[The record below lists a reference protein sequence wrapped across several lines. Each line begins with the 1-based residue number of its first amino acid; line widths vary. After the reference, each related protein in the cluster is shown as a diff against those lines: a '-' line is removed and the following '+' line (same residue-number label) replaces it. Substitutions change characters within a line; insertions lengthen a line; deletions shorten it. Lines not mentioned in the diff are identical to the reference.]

1 MLSLHK
7 VKTSRIMNIQA
18 EKLFLIEQ
26 LARVQDAEIISQ
38 IKRILEK
45 VNDPIVGYSNGTPIT
60 KKQLIKRIDAAEKR
74 IAKGE
79 FTSQDDLER
88 EAANW

>member
-1 MLSLHK
+1 
-7 VKTSRIMNIQA
+7 
-18 EKLFLIEQ
+18 
-26 LARVQDAEIISQ
+26 
-38 IKRILEK
+38 
-45 VNDPIVGYSNGTPIT
+45 VGYSNGIPIT

-79 FTSQDDLER
+79 FTSQEDLER

>member
-1 MLSLHK
+1 M
-7 VKTSRIMNIQA
+7 
-18 EKLFLIEQ
+18 IEQ

-38 IKRILEK
+38 IKRILGK

-60 KKQLIKRIDAAEKR
+60 KKQLIKRIDEAEKR
-74 IAKGE
+74 IAKGK
-79 FTSQDDLER
+79 FTSHGDVER